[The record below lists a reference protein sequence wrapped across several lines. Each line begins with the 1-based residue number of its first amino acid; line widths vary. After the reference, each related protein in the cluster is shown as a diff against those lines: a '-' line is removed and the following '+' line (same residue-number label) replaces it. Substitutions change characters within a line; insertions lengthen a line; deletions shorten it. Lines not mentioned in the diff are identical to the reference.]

1 MLAWLAL
8 GPELGPENSQ
18 EMAGVVALACNSSV
32 GEAETGVSLRLSGQ
46 SPKPSP

>member
-1 MLAWLAL
+1 MLALLAL
-8 GPELGPENSQ
+8 GHEFRPENSQ
-18 EMAGVVALACNSSV
+18 EKAGVVALACNFSV